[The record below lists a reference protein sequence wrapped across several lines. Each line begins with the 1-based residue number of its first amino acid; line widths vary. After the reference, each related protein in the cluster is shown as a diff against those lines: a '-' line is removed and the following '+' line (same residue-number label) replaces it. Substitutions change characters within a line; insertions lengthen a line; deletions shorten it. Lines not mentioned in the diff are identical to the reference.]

1 MEINIAID
9 GVIGREPGEINAA
22 MVQSELARAA
32 GKPICVSINSEGGS
46 VFEGLAIHDALKA
59 YTGPKRCV
67 VQNAFSMGSVL
78 AMAFQQRSITPNGYM
93 MLHAPYQEA
102 GEPKPVLESLRK
114 RLLAIYSAGA
124 RLPANSIESMMTAE
138 TFLDAAECL
147 KAGFAT
153 AISGPTARGVLAMKT
168 MIASNSR
175 FRSAIVAK
183 LKDDATKPA
192 SERWNAAYK
201 TEMVATRNDGSKAM
215 REVDRKF
222 PGLRDQMI
230 KDANKR

>member
-59 YTGPKRCV
+59 YAGPKRCI

-78 AMAFQQRSITPNGYM
+78 AMAFQQRAITPNGYM

-124 RLPANSIESMMTAE
+124 RLPANSIASMMTAE

-153 AISGPTARGVLAMKT
+153 AIAGPTARGVASFQSMVK
-168 MIASNSR
+168 SNSR

-183 LKDDATKPA
+183 LQSDKTMTA
-192 SERWNAAYK
+192 SQKWNEAYK
-201 TEMVATRNDGSKAM
+201 AAMASTNGDGSKAM
-215 REVDRKF
+215 KEVDKRF

>member
-22 MVQSELARAA
+22 SIQVELARAA

-59 YTGPKRCV
+59 YAGPKRCV

-78 AMAFQQRSITPNGYM
+78 AMAFHQRAITPNGYM
-93 MLHAPYQEA
+93 MLHSPYQEA

-153 AISGPTARGVLAMKT
+153 AIAGTTARAVASFQSMVK
-168 MIASNSR
+168 SNSR

-201 TEMVATRNDGSKAM
+201 TEMVATRNDGNKAM

>member
-22 MVQSELARAA
+22 RIQAELARAA
-32 GKPICVSINSEGGS
+32 GKPICVSIHSEGGS
-46 VFEGLAIHDALKA
+46 VFEGLAIYDALKA
-59 YTGPKRCV
+59 YTGPKRCI
-67 VQNAFSMGSVL
+67 VQNAFSMGSIL
-78 AMAFQQRSITPNGYM
+78 AMAFQQRAITPNGYM

-114 RLLAIYSAGA
+114 RLLAIYAGVA

-153 AISGPTARGVLAMKT
+153 AISGTTARAV
-168 MIASNSR
+168 ASFQSMVKSNAK
-175 FRSAIVAK
+175 FRSVIVAK
-183 LKDDATKPA
+183 LQADAAKTA
-192 SERWNAAYK
+192 AERWNAAYK
-201 TEMVATRNDGSKAM
+201 AEMVATRNDGSKAM

>member
-9 GVIGREPGEINAA
+9 GVIGREPGEIP
-22 MVQSELARAA
+22 VSRIQSELVQAG

-59 YTGPKRCV
+59 YAGPKRCI

-124 RLPANSIESMMTAE
+124 RLPANSIESMMTSE

-147 KAGFAT
+147 KAGFVT
-153 AISGPTARGVLAMKT
+153 AITQTTARGVLAMKT

-192 SERWNAAYK
+192 SERWKAAYV
-201 TEMVATRNDGSKAM
+201 MAMAATKNDGSKAM

-222 PGLRDQMI
+222 PGLRAEMI
-230 KDANKR
+230 KDANPR